1 MRMPL
6 LLICNL
12 ARLLVKGEKKIITS
26 PATATATAT
35 AAACF
40 PTHMISRRQGRA
52 GAAAGAGQL
61 GLTHPGATA
70 MVVSD
75 HKWGR

>member
-26 PATATATAT
+26 PATATATA
-35 AAACF
+35 AACF
-40 PTHMISRRQGRA
+40 PTHMISHRQGRA
-52 GAAAGAGQL
+52 GAAAAGAGQL

>member
-12 ARLLVKGEKKIITS
+12 ARLLVKGEKIINS
-26 PATATATAT
+26 PAT

-40 PTHMISRRQGRA
+40 PTHMISRRQGKA
-52 GAAAGAGQL
+52 GQGRGRAAAL

>member
-1 MRMPL
+1 MPL

-40 PTHMISRRQGRA
+40 PTHMISRRQGK
-52 GAAAGAGQL
+52 AGQ
-61 GLTHPGATA
+61 GQQQ
-70 MVVSD
+70 
-75 HKWGR
+75 GRGSWA